1 MQLLLNIKDKNK
13 ATLLFEFLK
22 SLNYV
27 SSVKQIED
35 EQSIDVPEWQ
45 KDGVMKRLDDIKQN
59 PNLII
64 NRDELNN
71 RIDSFKQK

>member
-1 MQLLLNIKDKNK
+1 MQLLLNIKDNNK

-27 SSVKQIED
+27 SSIKQIED
-35 EQSIDVPEWQ
+35 EQSIEIPDWQ

-59 PNLII
+59 SSLII

-71 RIDSFKQK
+71 KINSFK